1 MDVQKFIKLFRQINK
16 YDEFNG
22 LHFEVLSPGSI
33 TYQMTIQEKH
43 MSSPDVAHG
52 AAIAGMMDCVLGL
65 SALSHSIT
73 EDNLV
78 ATVEFKINY
87 LKPVRLGDQLT
98 GTGKVV
104 HKGRSLVISSGEIRN
119 QKNELVAL
127 GQGTFNAYPSTKK
140 DFLHAIE

>member
-1 MDVQKFIKLFRQINK
+1 MDVQKFITLFRQINK

-22 LHFEVLSPGSI
+22 LKFEVLSPGAI
-33 TYQMTIQEKH
+33 VYRMNVQEKH
-43 MSSPDVAHG
+43 MSSPDIAHG

-65 SALSHSIT
+65 SALSYSIT

-87 LKPVRLGDQLT
+87 LKPVRLNDELT
-98 GTGKVV
+98 GSGKVV
-104 HKGRSLVISSGEIRN
+104 HKGKSLLISSGEIRN

>member
-1 MDVQKFIKLFRQINK
+1 MDVQKFITLFRQINK

-22 LHFEVLSPGSI
+22 LQFEVVSPGSI
-33 TYQMTIQEKH
+33 IYKMTVLEKH

-65 SALSHSIT
+65 AALSYSIT
-73 EDNLV
+73 ESNLV

-87 LKPVRLGDQLT
+87 LKPVRLGDELT
-98 GTGKVV
+98 GSGKVV
-104 HKGRSLVISSGEIRN
+104 HKGRSLLISSGEIRN
-119 QKNELVAL
+119 SRGDLVAL

-140 DFLHAIE
+140 DFLHELN

>member
-1 MDVQKFIKLFRQINK
+1 MDVQKFITLFRQINK

-22 LHFEVLSPGSI
+22 LQFEISSPGSI
-33 TYQMTIQEKH
+33 TYKMTVQEKH

-65 SALSHSIT
+65 SALSYSIT
-73 EDNLV
+73 ESNLV

-87 LKPVRLGDQLT
+87 LKPVRLGDDLI

-104 HKGRSLVISSGEIRN
+104 HKGRSLLISSGEIRN
-119 QKNELVAL
+119 SKGDLVAL

-140 DFLHAIE
+140 DFLHELN